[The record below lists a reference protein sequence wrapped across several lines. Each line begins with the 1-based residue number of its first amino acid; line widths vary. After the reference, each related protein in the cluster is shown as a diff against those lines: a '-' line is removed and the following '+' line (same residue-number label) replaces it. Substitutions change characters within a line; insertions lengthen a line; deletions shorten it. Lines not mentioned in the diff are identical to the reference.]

1 MPSTV
6 LEVKQ
11 KLLVKRSLRGVPV
24 VAQWK
29 RIRLGTMR
37 FRVRSLATLSGLR
50 IRCCHEL
57 WCRSLMRLGSGAA
70 VVLCRLV
77 ATAPTGPLAWEPPLA
92 MGAALEKTGKKKRF
106 SGISVVAQQ

>member
-1 MPSTV
+1 
-6 LEVKQ
+6 
-11 KLLVKRSLRGVPV
+11 
-24 VAQWK
+24 
-29 RIRLGTMR
+29 
-37 FRVRSLATLSGLR
+37 
-50 IRCCHEL
+50 
-57 WCRSLMRLGSGAA
+57 MRLGSGAA